1 MSRTARRRLAVA
13 ACCAVLALGLPWD
26 DVFAG
31 AQHPARVAVVGAVVL
46 TLVGLRTRSR
56 VALRSA
62 VVVGG
67 AGVLLGD
74 LTVSG
79 GRLALAVS
87 VLFLALGLR
96 TAGLLQAPRPA
107 PSGSG
112 GPLPAVVP

>member
-1 MSRTARRRLAVA
+1 VSRAARRRLAVA
-13 ACCAVLALGLPWD
+13 AGCAVLALGLPWD

-79 GRLALAVS
+79 GRLALAVA
-87 VLFLALGLR
+87 VLALVLGLR
-96 TAGLLQAPRPA
+96 TAGLLQSPEARPTHRPGDA
-107 PSGSG
+107 RR
-112 GPLPAVVP
+112 V